1 MRLRIILAFRI
12 ALIYYTQDFRV
23 YEGTR
28 DQPIPGPFPAPPI
41 FLREKP
47 RGRGCRTCHRAVP
60 PPPLLRHLVV
70 IVLFAC
76 VCYLVVLPFHAYLR
90 RNSDINNYFD
100 ITMKRTSLLAL
111 TKDDIVSFFD
121 IQG

>member
-1 MRLRIILAFRI
+1 M
-12 ALIYYTQDFRV
+12 

-28 DQPIPGPFPAPPI
+28 DQPMPGPFPAPPI
-41 FLREKP
+41 SLREMP
-47 RGRGCRTCHRAVP
+47 WA
-60 PPPLLRHLVV
+60 LLRHPVV

-76 VCYLVVLPFHAYLR
+76 LRYLVVLPFHAYLK

-100 ITMKRTSLLAL
+100 ITMKRTSLLAW

-121 IQG
+121 I